1 MGLDMYLNARQFTA
15 RQFAKPE
22 LFNKLIQEA
31 PFAVKDFATLEV
43 QVAYWRKAN
52 HIHAWFVK
60 HVQGGV
66 DNCEDYYVSRD
77 QLQLLLDNCKIVLMN
92 REEAQNLLPVQEGF
106 FFGNY
111 EYNEYYFSDI
121 QDTIDQLESIL
132 KDVPADWE
140 LKYQSS
146 W

>member
-1 MGLDMYLNARQFTA
+1 MLDKDS
-15 RQFAKPE
+15 AK
-22 LFNKLIQEA
+22 
-31 PFAVKDFATLEV
+31 D
-43 QVAYWRKAN
+43 
-52 HIHAWFVK
+52 
-60 HVQGGV
+60 
-66 DNCEDYYVSRD
+66 
-77 QLQLLLDNCKIVLMN
+77 
-92 REEAQNLLPVQEGF
+92 LLPVQEGF